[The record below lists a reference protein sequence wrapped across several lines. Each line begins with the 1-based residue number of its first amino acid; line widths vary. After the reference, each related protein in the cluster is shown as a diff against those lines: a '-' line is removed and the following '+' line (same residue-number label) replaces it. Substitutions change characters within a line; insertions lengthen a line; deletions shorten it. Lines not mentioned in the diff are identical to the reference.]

1 MKGDHRV
8 PALRQVVLD
17 GTDIRTLAEFYRELL
32 GLRYRPGDEPPAPGR
47 PDPQGQDWL
56 VLRGV
61 GGGVQVAF
69 QQVASLPEATWPEG
83 PVPQQLHLDLTVPGT
98 AELDAQHERT
108 LALGARLLDDQSED
122 PDEPLRV
129 YADPA
134 GHPFCI
140 FVAAPPADAA
150 EVEGFMDAYTEAWNA
165 GDLDGIVA
173 AYATPCFVVEGGRV
187 LRHEDEAA
195 KARYFGDLLA
205 GNRCEGPHTWS
216 IGHLDRRSLGS
227 DAAMVTV
234 RWHCRRPDGS
244 MIWDFLA
251 SYLLASEQGRWRILG
266 DVVQD

>member
-1 MKGDHRV
+1 MNGGQRV
-8 PALRQVVLD
+8 PGLRQVVLD
-17 GTDIRTLAEFYRELL
+17 GTDIRQLAEFYRLLL
-32 GLRYRPGDEPPAPGR
+32 GLWYRPGDEPPPAGA
-47 PDPQGQDWL
+47 PDPQGHDWL
-56 VLRGV
+56 VLR

-98 AELDAQHERT
+98 AELDAQHERA

-140 FVAAPPADAA
+140 FVAAPPAGAA
-150 EVEGFMDAYTEAWNA
+150 EVAGFMDAYTGAWNA
-165 GDLDGIVA
+165 GDLDAIVA
-173 AYATPCFVVEGGRV
+173 SYATPCFVVKGGQV

-205 GNRCEGPHTWS
+205 GNRREGPHTWS
-216 IGHLDRRSLGS
+216 IGHLERRLLGN
-227 DAAMVTV
+227 DAAIVTV

-244 MIWDFLA
+244 TIWDFLDT
-251 SYLLASEQGRWRILG
+251 YLLAAEQGRWRILS
-266 DVVQD
+266 DVVHD